1 MTSFSEHCKSVVKE
15 YIHTVMIIDDGA
27 GLDNQG
33 IVARDLVIPSSNDP
47 FSASESEEI
56 PIETVPP
63 GHITHSLDTF
73 SLTNAF
79 FEEGI
84 VAGIYQPQIEDS
96 QTPEAFASRTSSV
109 CDKADIIILDW
120 ILKDRNPEYSKAV
133 VKEILRGDHKNG
145 GRVRA
150 IIVYTGESNLHYLR
164 DELFTY
170 LNIDELDRSSDYEIR
185 SENIIISF
193 YNKNHGGYSFTPDRA
208 MSESE
213 IPQQALNSFT
223 VLVDGLVPV
232 FAMKSAASIRR
243 NTGRIIS
250 RFRKNLD
257 TAYLAHRALLPEP
270 EDSEVFMLDNF
281 VSYMR
286 NILAISRIDNA
297 TLGADS
303 IEQWIR
309 EHNEILDKK
318 IKHGNNEYQCE
329 LNEMIE
335 LSQHGFLSRL
345 YQILKSK
352 KNAMCNA
359 YKDTSKITFL
369 QAISIFNRSDIN
381 VVESSVE
388 LSILSLFRRTF
399 KDIIGT
405 SETPYLTQGSL
416 IYSKNKDQ
424 FLLCVTP
431 KCDTVRI
438 EEITNFSFVILNEVM
453 VTDQEIDKEFD
464 IVIPKNKFV
473 IENKIKNHIPNKK
486 DEIKKLIVDHCL
498 TNKGKASNNTLHDQ
512 LKELD
517 SIKNGNYMYLRTQ
530 PKFNK
535 LKHILFDSEKNKK
548 VSFNNTMTDLIDFFD
563 ADCNEYIWIGD
574 LHDLNTITRVG
585 NLVSN
590 LNRTGTDEV
599 EWLRRKHK

>member
-15 YIHTVMIIDDGA
+15 YIQTVMIIDDGA
-27 GLDNQG
+27 GLDNQE

-47 FSASESEEI
+47 FSASVAEEI
-56 PIETVPP
+56 PIETAHTA
-63 GHITHSLDTF
+63 HITHSLDTF

-84 VAGIYQPQIEDS
+84 VAGIYQPKIEDS
-96 QTPEAFASRTSSV
+96 QTPEEFASRTSSV
-109 CDKADIIILDW
+109 CEKADIIILDW
-120 ILKDRNPEYSKAV
+120 ILKDRNSEYSKAV
-133 VKEILRGDHKNG
+133 VKEILSGDHKNG

-150 IIVYTGESNLHYLR
+150 IIVYTGENNLHYLR
-164 DELFTY
+164 DELFHY
-170 LNIDELDRSSDYEIR
+170 LNIDELDKSSDYEIR

-208 MSESE
+208 MTESE

-223 VLVDGLVPV
+223 VLVNGLVPV
-232 FAMKSAASIRR
+232 FAMKSAASIRK

-281 VSYMR
+281 VAYMR

-297 TLGADS
+297 TLGVDS
-303 IEQWIR
+303 IERWVR
-309 EHNEILDKK
+309 ENNEILDKK
-318 IKHGNNEYQCE
+318 IKNGANEYQCE

-335 LSQHGFLSRL
+335 LSQHGFISRL
-345 YQILKSK
+345 YQILESK

-359 YKDTSKITFL
+359 YKDANKITFL

-399 KDIIGT
+399 KDIIGI

-416 IYSKNKDQ
+416 VYSKNKDQ

-438 EEITNFSFVILNEVM
+438 EEITNFSFVILNEVI

-473 IENKIKNHIPNKK
+473 IENKIENHIVNKK

-498 TNKGKASNNTLHDQ
+498 INKGKASNGPLHDR

-517 SIKNGNYMYLRTQ
+517 SIRNGNYMYLRTQ

-548 VSFNNTMTDLIDFFD
+548 ISFNNTMPDLIDFFD